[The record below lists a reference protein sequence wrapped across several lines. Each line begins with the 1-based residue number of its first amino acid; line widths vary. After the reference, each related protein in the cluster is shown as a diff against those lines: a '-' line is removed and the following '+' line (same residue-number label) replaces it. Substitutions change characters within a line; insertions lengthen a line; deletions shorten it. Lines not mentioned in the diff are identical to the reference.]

1 MATIT
6 LHHRLHAVKAA
17 CLLAAAFTCA
27 SSLAQDGAAPDA
39 AAQGSAAQDP
49 LRTAVLLS
57 HEMAVEPNIT
67 YLRASGQE
75 LKLDVYR
82 PRRDDAARLPVVLNF
97 HGGGW
102 VAGNRESRA
111 LTALPWLQMGF
122 VFVNVQYRLANVALA
137 PAAVEDTLCALQW
150 VGRNAERYRF
160 DLDRVVTTGD
170 SAGGHLALAT
180 AMIPSDSPFTN
191 GCAFTEGSW
200 SGPYRNAAPKVKAVV
215 NWYGITDVA
224 DMLEGPN
231 IRSYAVGWFGSL
243 PGRLAL
249 ARELSPLSHVRAGG
263 PAVFT
268 IHGDAD
274 KLVPYAHG
282 MRLKSALDKAG
293 VSNVMHTVKGGGHG
307 GFSLEQQVVIFGEIQ
322 SFLRQQGIIPASR

>member
-6 LHHRLHAVKAA
+6 LHSRLHAVKAA
-17 CLLAAAFTCA
+17 CVLAAAFTTA
-27 SSLAQDGAAPDA
+27 SSLAQDGVAPDPA
-39 AAQGSAAQDP
+39 PQSG

-82 PRRDDAARLPVVLNF
+82 PWRDSTARLPVVLNF

-111 LTALPWLQMGF
+111 LAALPYLQMGF
-122 VFVNVQYRLANVALA
+122 AVVNVQYRLANVALA

-160 DLDRVVTTGD
+160 DLERVVTTGD

-180 AMIPSDSPFTN
+180 AMIPGDSHFAN
-191 GCAFTEGSW
+191 QCAFTEGSW
-200 SGPYRNAAPKVKAVV
+200 SGPYKNAAPKVKAVV

-224 DMLEGPN
+224 DLLQGPN
-231 IRSYAVGWFGSL
+231 IRSYAVGWFGSV
-243 PGRLAL
+243 PGRSAL
-249 ARELSPLSHVRAGG
+249 ATELSPLNHVRRDG

-282 MRLKSALDKAG
+282 VRLKNALDKAG
-293 VSNVMHTVKGGGHG
+293 VSNVLHTVKGGGHG
-307 GFSLEQQVVIFGEIQ
+307 GFSLDQQVAIFGEIQ
-322 SFLRQQGIIPASR
+322 SFLGRQGIIPAQ

>member
-6 LHHRLHAVKAA
+6 LHQRLHAVAA
-17 CLLAAAFTCA
+17 AGLLAVFALTSAPG
-27 SSLAQDGAAPDA
+27 LAQDGAAQDR
-39 AAQGSAAQDP
+39 AAQDA

-57 HEMAVEPNIT
+57 HEMAVEANIT

-82 PRRDDAARLPVVLNF
+82 PWRDSTARLPVVLNF

-111 LTALPWLQMGF
+111 LAALPYLQMGF
-122 VFVNVQYRLANVALA
+122 AVVNVQYRLANVALA

-160 DLDRVVTTGD
+160 DLERVVTTGD

-180 AMIPSDSPFTN
+180 AMIPPDSPFAN
-191 GCAFTEGSW
+191 QCAFTEGSW

-224 DMLEGPN
+224 DMLQGPN

-249 ARELSPLSHVRAGG
+249 AKELSPLSHVRAGG

-282 MRLKSALDKAG
+282 VRLKSALDKAG
-293 VSNVMHTVKGGGHG
+293 VSNVLHTVKDGGHG
-307 GFSLEQQVVIFGEIQ
+307 GFTLEQQVVIFGEIQ
-322 SFLRQQGIIPASR
+322 SFLRRRGIVPAPR

>member
-6 LHHRLHAVKAA
+6 LHTRLRAVAA
-17 CLLAAAFTCA
+17 AGLLAAAFTPA
-27 SSLAQDGAAPDA
+27 SSLAQDGAA
-39 AAQGSAAQDP
+39 QER
-49 LRTAVLLS
+49 LRSAVLLS

-67 YLRASGQE
+67 YLHASGQD

-82 PRRDDAARLPVVLNF
+82 PWRDSTARRPVVLHF

-111 LTALPWLQMGF
+111 LAALPYLQMGF
-122 VFVNVQYRLANVALA
+122 AVVNVQYRLANVALA

-160 DLDRVVTTGD
+160 DLERVVTTGD

-180 AMIPSDSPFTN
+180 AMIPPDSPLAN
-191 GCAFTEGSW
+191 QCASTEPTW
-200 SGPYRNAAPKVKAVV
+200 SGPYQNAAPKVKAVV

-224 DMLEGPN
+224 DMLQGPH
-231 IRSYAVGWFGSL
+231 IRSYAVAWFGSL
-243 PGRLAL
+243 PGRSDL
-249 ARELSPLSHVRAGG
+249 ARELSPLTHVRAGG

-282 MRLKSALDKAG
+282 LRLKSALDKAG
-293 VSNVMHTVKGGGHG
+293 VSNVLHTVKGGGHG
-307 GFSLEQQVVIFGEIQ
+307 GFSAEQQVGIFGEIQ
-322 SFLRQQGIIPASR
+322 AFLHRQGVLMAPR

>member
-1 MATIT
+1 MATGMPHT
-6 LHHRLHAVKAA
+6 RMHAVAAA
-17 CLLAAAFTCA
+17 CLLAAAFTCPP
-27 SSLAQDGAAPDA
+27 SLAQDGTGPAP
-39 AAQGSAAQDP
+39 AAQVQ

-57 HEMAVEPNIT
+57 HAMAVEPNIT
-67 YLRASGQE
+67 YLHASGQA

-82 PRRDDAARLPVVLNF
+82 PARRPTQESTARLPVVLHF

-111 LTALPWLQMGF
+111 LAALPYLQMGF
-122 VFVNVQYRLANVALA
+122 AFVNVQYRLANAALA
-137 PAAVEDTLCALQW
+137 PAAVEDALCALQW
-150 VGRNAERYRF
+150 VGLNAEQYRF
-160 DLDRVVTTGD
+160 DLERVVTTGD

-180 AMIPSDSPFTN
+180 AMIPGDSPFAN
-191 GCAFTEGSW
+191 QCAFNEESW

-224 DMLEGPN
+224 DMLQGPH

-243 PGRLAL
+243 PQRAAL
-249 ARELSPLSHVRAGG
+249 ARELSPLSHVRRGG

-282 MRLKSALDKAG
+282 VRLKSALDKMG
-293 VSNVMHTVKGGGHG
+293 VSNVLHTVEGGGHG
-307 GFSLEQQVVIFGEIQ
+307 GFSPEQQVVIFDGIQ
-322 SFLRQQGIIPASR
+322 SFLRQQGIIPALR

>member
-1 MATIT
+1 MATVT
-6 LHHRLHAVKAA
+6 LHYRLHAVKAA
-17 CLLAAAFTCA
+17 CLLAAAFACA
-27 SSLAQDGAAPDA
+27 SSQARDG
-39 AAQGSAAQDP
+39 AAQDP

-82 PRRDDAARLPVVLNF
+82 PWRDGTARLPVVLNF

-111 LTALPWLQMGF
+111 LAALPWLQMGF
-122 VFVNVQYRLANVALA
+122 AFVNVQYRLADVALA

-160 DLDRVVTTGD
+160 DLERVVTTGD

-180 AMIPSDSPFTN
+180 AMIPGDSPFAN
-191 GCAFTEGSW
+191 QCAFTEGSW
-200 SGPYRNAAPKVKAVV
+200 SGPYQNAAPKVKAVV

-224 DMLEGPN
+224 DMLQGPN

-243 PGRLAL
+243 PGRAAL
-249 ARELSPLSHVRAGG
+249 ARELSPLSHVRRGG

-274 KLVPYAHG
+274 RLVPYAHG
-282 MRLKSALDKAG
+282 VRLKSALDKAG
-293 VSNVMHTVKGGGHG
+293 VSNVLHTVKGGGHG

>member
-1 MATIT
+1 MATST
-6 LHHRLHAVKAA
+6 LQTPLRAA
-17 CLLAAAFTCA
+17 AAAGLLAAACASA
-27 SSLAQDGAAPDA
+27 SSLAQDGAAH
-39 AAQGSAAQDP
+39 DP
-49 LRTAVLLS
+49 LRTAVLLG

-67 YLRASGQE
+67 YLHASGQD

-82 PRRDDAARLPVVLNF
+82 PWRDSTARLPVVLNF

-111 LTALPWLQMGF
+111 LTVLPYLQMGF
-122 VFVNVQYRLANVALA
+122 AVVNVQYRLGNVALA

-180 AMIPSDSPFTN
+180 AMIPGDSPFAN
-191 GCAFTEGSW
+191 QCASTEPTW

-224 DMLEGPN
+224 DMLQGPN
-231 IRSYAVGWFGSL
+231 IRSYAVAWFGSL
-243 PGRLAL
+243 PGRTAL
-249 ARELSPLSHVRAGG
+249 ARELSPLTHARAGG

-282 MRLKSALDKAG
+282 VRLKSALDKAG
-293 VSNVMHTVKGGGHG
+293 VSNVLHTVKGGGHG
-307 GFSLEQQVVIFGEIQ
+307 GFSAEQQVAIFSEVQ
-322 SFLRQQGIIPASR
+322 AFLRRQGVLEAPR

>member
-1 MATIT
+1 MATTT
-6 LHHRLHAVKAA
+6 LPKPLRAVAAA
-17 CLLAAAFTCA
+17 CLLAAAFTSTA
-27 SSLAQDGAAPDA
+27 SLAQDGAAV
-39 AAQGSAAQDP
+39 DP
-49 LRTAVLLS
+49 LRTAVLLG
-57 HEMAVEPNIT
+57 HGIAVEPNIT
-67 YLRASGQE
+67 YLRASGQD

-82 PRRDDAARLPVVLNF
+82 PRGDGTARLPVVLHF

-111 LTALPWLQMGF
+111 LTVLPYLQMGF
-122 VFVNVQYRLANVALA
+122 AVVNVQYRLANVALA

-180 AMIPSDSPFTN
+180 AMIPGDSPFAN
-191 GCAFTEGSW
+191 GCASTEPTW
-200 SGPYRNAAPKVKAVV
+200 SGPYKNVAPKVKAVV

-224 DMLEGPN
+224 DMLQGPN
-231 IRSYAVGWFGSL
+231 VRSYAVAWFGSL
-243 PGRLAL
+243 PGRTAL
-249 ARELSPLSHVRAGG
+249 AKELSPLNHVRAGG

-268 IHGDAD
+268 IHGDDD

-282 MRLKSALDKAG
+282 VRLKSALDKAG
-293 VSNVMHTVKGGGHG
+293 VRNVLHTVKGGGHG
-307 GFSLEQQVVIFGEIQ
+307 GFSAEEQVVIFNDVQ
-322 SFLRQQGIIPASR
+322 AFLRQQHVLPAPR